1 MQIFLSIL
9 ILIAAIL
16 LILIV
21 IVQNSKGG
29 GLAAGFGE
37 SNKYMGVRKT
47 TDFLEKATWTLAGAM
62 VVLSIASSFFIKPQ
76 VQSNQGESFIEKSQ
90 QSEPLL
96 PQQPEAT
103 LPLPG
108 AGAAAP
114 AAETPAPAPAPEAQ
128 PEATQPAE

>member
-1 MQIFLSIL
+1 MQIFLTIL

-62 VVLSIASSFFIKPQ
+62 VVLSIASSFFVKPH
-76 VQSNQGESFIEKSQ
+76 VQAKQSESFIEQSQ
-90 QSEPLL
+90 QSAPML

-103 LPLPG
+103 LPLP
-108 AGAAAP
+108 AAP
-114 AAETPAPAPAPEAQ
+114 AAADEAPAPAPEAQ

>member
-9 ILIAAIL
+9 ILIVAIL

-62 VVLSIASSFFIKPQ
+62 VVLSIASSFFVKPH
-76 VQSNQGESFIEKSQ
+76 VQAKQSESFIEQSQ
-90 QSEPLL
+90 QSAPVL

-103 LPLPG
+103 LPLP
-108 AGAAAP
+108 AAPAAP
-114 AAETPAPAPAPEAQ
+114 AAEAPAPQ
-128 PEATQPAE
+128 PETPQQPAE